1 MCDDFP
7 KKISLTI
14 NNKNESVFSKS
25 KISEEPTTLLINNVK
40 NELHLSNE
48 DNNSKSNNVI
58 SNTNSPLIHRYRSRS
73 EAPGSANFNK
83 NNFQNDKSKNIRLTS
98 NNNKICNE
106 SKDEYSSNF
115 KKQTASI
122 SILSSNNKNLAKFEK
137 KNVIGYNYFTN
148 RRKDLDTDDS
158 NIIKNLPLSIYVGTW
173 NCEYFDFSK
182 DYHYDKKRYTTN
194 YLKKNTKENMYSTQM
209 NDRYSVRA
217 VTPLICFDSTKKLD
231 SFYFNKKERRNRS
244 NDCKDSKYSQNI
256 TKENKENKKISYNG
270 NFDLKNSYN
279 RKNLEYNSEFHHNM
293 DITIINKNGK
303 TDNNNSNN
311 KYGKMNF
318 NKKGDIEINKK
329 KKSYDTLRVPGDD
342 HVRELSL
349 NENFFRNKD
358 EIIDLKNLK
367 NLKIENN
374 EHKLE
379 KSYDFLQIKKNYC
392 PTSKSKEGFLF
403 SHWIQP
409 YYDIYVIC
417 LQESISDNIV
427 EYLSMYLKEVNQETY
442 VFLPLADYKL
452 SGYGDGAFLQMK
464 STTIAAWVRKT
475 KLYPNGPVK
484 LCASKSISFNKLN
497 NSKGCVSILLNI
509 FNQFILFIG
518 CHMPAKDQE
527 LRQKSRE
534 FILTKLSEY
543 FSNKA
548 TSNFKDVFHHVI
560 WMGDFNFRVHG
571 IHLEKVIHYLKTN
584 NLKELLKHDEGHSAY
599 SCDLSISFQELP
611 INFLPTY
618 KKKGGRP
625 IINKNDNKWVEKEY
639 KLIHNI
645 KWYKGGK
652 QEPRI
657 PSWTDRIFKWSC
669 EKTKN
674 CLAFIPNSYISPIPE
689 EKSILT
695 ASDHNP
701 VSCCFQMYKMKNEE
715 DIPLTKV
722 IFI

>member
-7 KKISLTI
+7 KNLSLTI
-14 NNKNESVFSKS
+14 NNKNESVFPKNK
-25 KISEEPTTLLINNVK
+25 KIEEPKILLINTVN
-40 NELHLSNE
+40 NELCLSKE
-48 DNNSKSNNVI
+48 VNNSKPCNVI
-58 SNTNSPLIHRYRSRS
+58 RNTESPLVHRYRSRS
-73 EAPGSANFNK
+73 EASGNANSNK
-83 NNFQNDKSKNIRLTS
+83 NNFQNDKSRKIRLSSS
-98 NNNKICNE
+98 NNRICNE
-106 SKDEYSSNF
+106 SKEELSSNL
-115 KKQTASI
+115 KKKNVGI
-122 SILSSNNKNLAKFEK
+122 SILNSNNKNVLKFEK
-137 KNVIGYNYFTN
+137 KNVIGYNYFN
-148 RRKDLDTDDS
+148 SRRKDFDTNDS
-158 NIIKNLPLSIYVGTW
+158 NIIKTLPLSIYVGTW

-182 DYHYDKKRYTTN
+182 DSHYEKKRNTTN
-194 YLKKNTKENMYSTQM
+194 YLKKNVHDSMYSTKI
-209 NDRYSVRA
+209 NERYSMRA
-217 VTPLICFDSTKKLD
+217 VTPLICFDSTNKLD
-231 SFYFNKKERRNRS
+231 SLHYSKNKHRNIS
-244 NDCKDSKYSQNI
+244 NTCATGKYSQNI
-256 TKENKENKKISYNG
+256 TTENKESKSIPCNG
-270 NFDLKNSYN
+270 NFDLINSCN
-279 RKNLEYNSEFHHNM
+279 VKHFEYKPAIYHNM
-293 DITIINKNGK
+293 DITIINTNGK
-303 TDNNNSNN
+303 KENISNDDKRRELNSI
-311 KYGKMNF
+311 
-318 NKKGDIEINKK
+318 KKSGIEINKK
-329 KKSYDTLRVPGDD
+329 KNNYDTLRVPGDD
-342 HVRELSL
+342 KIGAFWL
-349 NENFFRNKD
+349 NENTFKNKD
-358 EIIDLKNLK
+358 EMIDLKNF
-367 NLKIENN
+367 KIEKN
-374 EHKLE
+374 EQKLE
-379 KSYDFLQIKKNYC
+379 KNYDFLQIKKNYC
-392 PTSKSKEGFLF
+392 PTSKSNEGFLF

-417 LQESISDNIV
+417 LQESISDNII

-484 LCASKSISFNKLN
+484 LCASKSIAFNKLN

-534 FILTKLSEY
+534 FVLAKLSEY

-560 WMGDFNFRVHG
+560 WMGDFNFRVQG
-571 IHLEKVIHYLKTN
+571 INLEKVIYYIKTN

-618 KKKGGRP
+618 KKKEGRP

-674 CLAFIPNSYISPIPE
+674 CLAFVPNSYISPIPE
-689 EKSILT
+689 EKSILM

-722 IFI
+722 IFMY